1 MNDNEAHSRC
11 MPLVGWCV
19 LFVQKRTG
27 LVNRVLV
34 AHGSHYSAPFLSPN
48 QTTHAKLSPPPPLP
62 PLESRGKTTGR
73 TLTRC

>member
-34 AHGSHYSAPFLSPN
+34 AHGSH
-48 QTTHAKLSPPPPLP
+48 
-62 PLESRGKTTGR
+62 
-73 TLTRC
+73 